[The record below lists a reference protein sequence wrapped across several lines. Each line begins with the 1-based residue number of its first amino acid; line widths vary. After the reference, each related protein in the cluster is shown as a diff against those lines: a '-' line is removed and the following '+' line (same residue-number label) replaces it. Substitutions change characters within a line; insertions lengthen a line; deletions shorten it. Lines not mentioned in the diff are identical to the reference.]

1 MISVVCQG
9 KHWIPLLLIPAGVHV
24 QIVSCDHADGIP
36 SWLVNKLVSFVF
48 EVGFQHVS
56 FAHDVREFA
65 CRSAYG
71 AVSLNF
77 IGFRLG
83 LFPRVVKYSAFW
95 DFHGRLRDELVAA
108 LSSSSLVS
116 RPWVWGSG
124 DDEASEHSW
133 PSDGDQ
139 SPTNLEHCE
148 PASAAD
154 PALQPGVDF
163 GSHVCITPDQRID
176 LFAEHGRA
184 MSDDEVRF
192 HLHTLVTKRSERPPP
207 EDRPFPVVLVFD
219 CLNFLNW
226 DHVGHILTEKWCLQ
240 NQQVKTHGHQIVGV
254 LLEGD
259 HWLPVW
265 AVPAG
270 EVLVV
275 HTFDDIVGYD
285 IFDGK
290 LRWMGLHLGFNE
302 TVIHRVL
309 HGLPTHQFC
318 GVHALAFLAHVLI
331 HANLPDDVRTLDFMA
346 TNMRASFVQAMYER
360 RMCICPIVWGSG
372 GTGSLV
378 KSLAEELGVHGVPLQ
393 QAEQRASQAIKA
405 IGSEQLVQAMQ
416 QKQPWRQL
424 KALATNV
431 GFKLVLPSEL
441 EAVVSLNKGKPVGK
455 KQMREKP
462 VPGVPSPLA
471 VDPSK
476 LCVLE
481 GTFRCC
487 QNSLSQLSPQ
497 QIGPVSSGFVLM
509 TAQEAE
515 PYLKAGKIVSQEPL
529 ALVVFHRSDLSLQSM
544 LAQSRL
550 MVPCRCTVDNE
561 PVLAEATLV
570 QIGTG
575 VVEKFAGSNLV
586 SLESPDV
593 CTLRVNVFRDEVDD
607 WNEFVKAPV
616 RHLVNFF
623 PELKRCSSPG
633 CTCPSWH
640 NEGSLPIKEPILDLW
655 KRQFVKTGFKPI
667 EAAKA
672 WGLQLQ

>member
-1 MISVVCQG
+1 
-9 KHWIPLLLIPAGVHV
+9 
-24 QIVSCDHADGIP
+24 
-36 SWLVNKLVSFVF
+36 
-48 EVGFQHVS
+48 
-56 FAHDVREFA
+56 
-65 CRSAYG
+65 
-71 AVSLNF
+71 
-77 IGFRLG
+77 
-83 LFPRVVKYSAFW
+83 
-95 DFHGRLRDELVAA
+95 
-108 LSSSSLVS
+108 
-116 RPWVWGSG
+116 
-124 DDEASEHSW
+124 
-133 PSDGDQ
+133 
-139 SPTNLEHCE
+139 
-148 PASAAD
+148 
-154 PALQPGVDF
+154 
-163 GSHVCITPDQRID
+163 
-176 LFAEHGRA
+176 
-184 MSDDEVRF
+184 
-192 HLHTLVTKRSERPPP
+192 
-207 EDRPFPVVLVFD
+207 
-219 CLNFLNW
+219 
-226 DHVGHILTEKWCLQ
+226 
-240 NQQVKTHGHQIVGV
+240 
-254 LLEGD
+254 
-259 HWLPVW
+259 
-265 AVPAG
+265 
-270 EVLVV
+270 
-275 HTFDDIVGYD
+275 
-285 IFDGK
+285 
-290 LRWMGLHLGFNE
+290 
-302 TVIHRVL
+302 
-309 HGLPTHQFC
+309 
-318 GVHALAFLAHVLI
+318 
-331 HANLPDDVRTLDFMA
+331 
-346 TNMRASFVQAMYER
+346 
-360 RMCICPIVWGSG
+360 
-372 GTGSLV
+372 
-378 KSLAEELGVHGVPLQ
+378 LAEELGVHGVPLQ

-441 EAVVSLNKGKPVGK
+441 EAVVSLNKGKPVGM

-640 NEGSLPIKEPILDLW
+640 NEESLPIKEPILDLW